1 MLSHLVAANRLWRE
15 SPCKRISNNFT
26 TRKTK
31 EIPNLAA
38 QLNASSKEVDQW
50 GDLTALCSV
59 HICRECLLL
68 IPVVSAHGKSHWLLT
83 TQVQQLASKIWRFS
97 RNQHFLRTLRLGSSK
112 IWRFSCNQHL
122 LRTWT
127 QEKNLVRN
135 SGARFLQILFS
146 KIWRLSCNQHL
157 LRTYTLEKNLVKY
170 FGSKISSNVVDFLAR
185 FLQMLLII

>member
-31 EIPNLAA
+31 EIPYLAA

-59 HICRECLLL
+59 HMCRYCLLQ
-68 IPVVSAHGKSHWLLT
+68 IPVVLAHGKSHWLLT
-83 TQVQQLASKIWRFS
+83 TRVQQLASKIWRFS

-127 QEKNLVRN
+127 QACVFKTQWKSINIPKNSAPKDSCVLKHDQN
-135 SGARFLQILFS
+135 ALF
-146 KIWRLSCNQHL
+146 
-157 LRTYTLEKNLVKY
+157 
-170 FGSKISSNVVDFLAR
+170 
-185 FLQMLLII
+185 

>member
-1 MLSHLVAANRLWRE
+1 MQKKRIFFPFGESQRTGSRLGQIPNFYQKFVLKASLMSAAN
-15 SPCKRISNNFT
+15 CK
-26 TRKTK
+26 
-31 EIPNLAA
+31 L
-38 QLNASSKEVDQW
+38 Q
-50 GDLTALCSV
+50 TA
-59 HICRECLLL
+59 
-68 IPVVSAHGKSHWLLT
+68 AHGKSHWLLT
-83 TQVQQLASKIWRFS
+83 TRVQQLASKIWRFS